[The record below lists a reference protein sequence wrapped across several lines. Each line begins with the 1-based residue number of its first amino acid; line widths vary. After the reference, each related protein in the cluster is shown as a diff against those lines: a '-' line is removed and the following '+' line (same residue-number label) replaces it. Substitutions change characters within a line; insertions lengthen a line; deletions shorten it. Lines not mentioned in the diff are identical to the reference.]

1 MRIRKLKRWEKSLG
15 ILFIGVWPVS
25 DRPTAADAK
34 KLLLLISVEMRYF
47 FSFTIFFT
55 YICLTARRVVGKVT
69 LTFRLIFLRL
79 HLVSSLNFFFLFFFF
94 CSLLLLLAAPFLLL
108 LFFFLFNIKQKHT
121 N

>member
-79 HLVSSLNFFFLFFFF
+79 HLVSSLNFFF
-94 CSLLLLLAAPFLLL
+94 SLLLLLLTASSSRCSFSFAS
-108 LFFFLFNIKQKHT
+108 LFFSLQY
-121 N
+121 